1 MNDLSG
7 LLEARREVEQRK
19 SLGGSQKDI
28 QLPQPLKVFV
38 GGAGRLKRCPREIG
52 KGDLSIKPTVTVL
65 LLLDERRIFMKVL
78 TRVLTFVFVASAV
91 IALAGCG
98 ASKEDYDKAVS
109 ELSKTK
115 AELAQATT
123 KMAEMEKSLSEAQ
136 AKLKSQAMQP
146 TPAEKPAAVEQ
157 PAAVDTGM
165 QNNLAAA
172 QKEAAD
178 LRAKVDSL
186 TGENAD
192 LKGMLEKLK
201 AEYAEIQK
209 KLGGAVPA
217 PTQQVPAGLP
227 KKP

>member
-1 MNDLSG
+1 
-7 LLEARREVEQRK
+7 
-19 SLGGSQKDI
+19 
-28 QLPQPLKVFV
+28 
-38 GGAGRLKRCPREIG
+38 
-52 KGDLSIKPTVTVL
+52 
-65 LLLDERRIFMKVL
+65 MKVL
-78 TRVLTFVFVASAV
+78 TRVLTFLFVASAV

-115 AELAQATT
+115 ADLAQATT

-136 AKLKSQAMQP
+136 AKLKSQTMQLP
-146 TPAEKPAAVEQ
+146 PAEKPAAVEQ
-157 PAAVDTGM
+157 PAGVDTGM
-165 QNNLAAA
+165 QDKLTAA

-192 LKGMLEKLK
+192 LKGMLEKVK